1 MHNTRAE
8 DINRIDISEAGGFND
23 LNVLWIG
30 GFTKGNKDTLDF
42 RPHNHT
48 FFEIHL
54 VTRGSLCYHF
64 DGGEADLT
72 DNTYLIIPP
81 NCIHSITQN
90 STDFSKF
97 TVSFEA
103 AKGTPFYSA
112 LLQKCEK
119 STPLPRDVADTI
131 DFMLRRSIEKCQYTD
146 VIIKNR
152 IYEMLAIIVES
163 YAPKNA
169 GSSEKLTD
177 SRIEKAKKYI
187 EDNPQIFFICDE
199 VAYYCNLSAKQLGRL
214 FKTYEGCSLLEY
226 IHQSKISQAKQ
237 LINETDL
244 VFDEI
249 SRRLGFSS
257 VNYFGKFFTRYTKM
271 TPGEYR
277 KIIERPP
284 NARAPEERDS
294 QLD

>member
-1 MHNTRAE
+1 MHITVTE

-30 GFTKGNKDTLDF
+30 GFTTGNKDTLDF

-54 VTRGSLCYHF
+54 VTKGSLTYHF
-64 DGGEADLT
+64 GGEDSYLS

-81 NCIHSITQN
+81 NSIHSITLH
-90 STDFSKF
+90 SADFAKL

-103 AKGTPFYSA
+103 TKGSPFYSA
-112 LLQKCEK
+112 LLQKCNK
-119 STPLPRDVADTI
+119 ALPFPKDVSDSI
-131 DFMLRRSIEKCQYTD
+131 DFMLRRSLDKFEYTD

-152 IYEMLAIIVES
+152 VYEMLALIVES
-163 YAPKNA
+163 YAPKIVNP
-169 GSSEKLTD
+169 SEKLTD
-177 SRIEKAKKYI
+177 SRIKKAKKYI

-199 VAYYCNLSAKQLGRL
+199 VAYYCNISAKQLGRL
-214 FKTYEGCSLLEY
+214 FKTYEGCTLLEY
-226 IHQSKISQAKQ
+226 IHKSKIAQIKQ
-237 LINETDL
+237 LIGETDL

-249 SRRLGFSS
+249 SRCLGFSS
-257 VNYFGKFFTRYTKM
+257 VNYFGKFFTRYTGM

-277 KIIERPP
+277 RKIERPH
-284 NARAPEERDS
+284 NAKPPEDN
-294 QLD
+294 